1 MNSKFEKC
9 ADSTGGGFLQGV
21 QISFF
26 PVILM
31 PVLGDLGFAGS
42 TFSDADFGVSGIFLG
57 SLANWGGTTY
67 VTVGIFAVLAIML
80 VLTFVQK
87 DKKQAN

>member
-1 MNSKFEKC
+1 VNSKFGKC

-31 PVLGDLGFAGS
+31 PVLGYLGFTYA
-42 TFSDADFGVSGIFLG
+42 TISDADFGGSRIFLG
-57 SLANWGGTTY
+57 SLTNY
-67 VTVGIFAVLAIML
+67 VMI
-80 VLTFVQK
+80 
-87 DKKQAN
+87 